1 VSIQFPYLVISFNT
15 NGHNRDWG
23 VENIKF
29 VSILAS
35 REGLEKAAA
44 VWPEGTDFVV
54 GQVDEELDDKGYVVP
69 GVGDIGDR
77 LFGTCLK

>member
-1 VSIQFPYLVISFNT
+1 VSSSEVSADIANKID
-15 NGHNRDWG
+15 RDWG
-23 VENIKF
+23 VEKIHF

-44 VWPEGTDFVV
+44 VWEEGTEFVI
-54 GQVDEELDDKGYVVP
+54 GGVDEGLDAKGYVVP

-77 LFGTCLK
+77 LFNTVLH